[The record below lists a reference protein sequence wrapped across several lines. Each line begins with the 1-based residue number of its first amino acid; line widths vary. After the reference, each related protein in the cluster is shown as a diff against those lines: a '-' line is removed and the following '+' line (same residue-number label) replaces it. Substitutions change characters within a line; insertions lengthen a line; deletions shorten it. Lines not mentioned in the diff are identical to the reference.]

1 MRRIVAEDPGGNPS
15 TSGAISEFAGNV
27 SKPNLLN
34 VAVTRAKERIYVVG
48 DLALWRRHSALYD
61 KLATHLP
68 VAQVRG
74 GGPGFAASVCEDSP

>member
-1 MRRIVAEDPGGNPS
+1 
-15 TSGAISEFAGNV
+15 
-27 SKPNLLN
+27 

-68 VAQVRG
+68 VAQARAG
-74 GGPGFAASVCEDSP
+74 GSGFAATLCEASP